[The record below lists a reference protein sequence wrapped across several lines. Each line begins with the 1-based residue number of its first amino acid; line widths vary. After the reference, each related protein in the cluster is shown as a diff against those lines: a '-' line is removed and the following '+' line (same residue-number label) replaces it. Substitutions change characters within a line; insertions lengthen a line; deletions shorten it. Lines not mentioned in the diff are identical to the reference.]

1 MKEFHCLKSF
11 TTQGLSHGICRIHVA
26 RVTCPET
33 SKLLHPSAGP
43 SISIPF
49 WGWQSVWDLDKMYFK
64 FSISSFYDIPSC
76 TFLKF
81 VNITCFYVFT
91 WSSSLILLIL
101 SSCQKAHSNKS
112 SIGNPG
118 NYGSFRRLLRWFLRW
133 FLSPSWIIWWV
144 SSIWWNATVVWVA
157 GFYARTIPII
167 ETVGAFIPPTI
178 FLVSSE
184 NIWKVYDYTRTLNTY
199 VYVIK
204 TMVCLLA
211 KLQISFSL
219 GTHLVPGQSLW
230 DRQELYKNSCNV
242 MYISNRAKYPI
253 IVVYSFWWLPLF
265 ILPNKLL
272 ITSDLEVK
280 KKLEDGGTKT
290 DRSNIIRNFMIAY
303 SLLTH
308 LPCFNVLFFYTTAS
322 HSDYPTGNYTQ
333 QMTWCHHTTPVK
345 MTNK

>member
-1 MKEFHCLKSF
+1 M
-11 TTQGLSHGICRIHVA
+11 IIMM
-26 RVTCPET
+26 
-33 SKLLHPSAGP
+33 
-43 SISIPF
+43 SISLIKKKMT
-49 WGWQSVWDLDKMYFK
+49 WTRGNGSVK
-64 FSISSFYDIPSC
+64 
-76 TFLKF
+76 TG
-81 VNITCFYVFT
+81 
-91 WSSSLILLIL
+91 SSL
-101 SSCQKAHSNKS
+101 S
-112 SIGNPG
+112 GV
-118 NYGSFRRLLRWFLRW
+118 
-133 FLSPSWIIWWV
+133 WWY
-144 SSIWWNATVVWVA
+144 AAEGWVA
-157 GFYARTIPII
+157 GSVAGTVPVIEAVSAFVPATIL
-167 ETVGAFIPPTI
+167 F
-178 FLVSSE
+178 VSSE

-290 DRSNIIRNFMIAY
+290 DRSNIIRNWG
-303 SLLTH
+303 LNT
-308 LPCFNVLFFYTTAS
+308 
-322 HSDYPTGNYTQ
+322 
-333 QMTWCHHTTPVK
+333 
-345 MTNK
+345 